1 MRKTLCRRLRWLGDP
16 ASRAVGG
23 RSLGRVTVRRGMARS
38 AAEIARYAVLGAAAA
53 LLAAW
58 TLPLPAHAAGA
69 AAAPAPTTA
78 AAVRDFEFPS
88 LNRTYRMDGA
98 TMAPVQ
104 QGPLTIYLTSPRNAL
119 IVRGHTL
126 ELQPLGDGTY
136 RGRMTVD
143 LLGSGDLVARID
155 TGNGGGDPMKDTV
168 VLPRQTVEV
177 SGRVRFHRV
186 PEGWEVTALAL
197 PEETEVTIQSRVI
210 NSLVTMCEQLAAF
223 LGLDC
228 GGVGHSLTHVAVPLP
243 PPGTVFLLQASDLT
257 ADEVDLLDG
266 YLGTSPGTGDSAG
279 IP

>member
-1 MRKTLCRRLRWLGDP
+1 MRKTLPLAMRL
-16 ASRAVGG
+16 
-23 RSLGRVTVRRGMARS
+23 
-38 AAEIARYAVLGAAAA
+38 AVLC

-58 TLPLPAHAAGA
+58 TLPAPADAAGA
-69 AAAPAPTTA
+69 TATPA

-98 TMAPVQ
+98 TMAPIE

-119 IVRGHTL
+119 VVQRHNL

-136 RGRMTVD
+136 RSRMTVD

-155 TGNGGGDPMKDTV
+155 TGNGGGPPIEDTV
-168 VLPRQTVEV
+168 VLPRQTIEV
-177 SGRVRFHRV
+177 SGRVRFRRV
-186 PEGWEVTALAL
+186 PEGWEVTALSL

-210 NSLVTMCEQLAAF
+210 NSLVTTCEQLAAF

-228 GGVGHSLTHVAVPLP
+228 GGMGHSLTHVAVPLP
-243 PPGTVFLLQASDLT
+243 PPGSVFFLNASDLT
-257 ADEVDLLDG
+257 ADEVHLLDG
-266 YLGTSPGTGDSAG
+266 YLGTAPGSGGAAG